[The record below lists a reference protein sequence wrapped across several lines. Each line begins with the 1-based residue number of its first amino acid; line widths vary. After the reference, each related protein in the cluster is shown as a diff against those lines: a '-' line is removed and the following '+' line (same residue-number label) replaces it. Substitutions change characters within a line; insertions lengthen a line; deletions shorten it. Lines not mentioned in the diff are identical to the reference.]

1 MQFFKTVVFNA
12 LEVRPRQ
19 WTEFDEVKQR
29 FDEVK
34 QRFEDMFDGFEDRLA
49 KIEAKMGEERGKSK
63 ASGRIEKKPRE
74 RGNSKASGRIE
85 KKPREKPRKTEE
97 RHTRVLQYFFLVF
110 IIDKYV
116 RIKNKAKRYVDLTQC
131 TRPIL
136 D

>member
-1 MQFFKTVVFNA
+1 VQFFKTVVFNA

-85 KKPREKPRKTEE
+85 KKPREKTKKDRGKTY
-97 RHTRVLQYFFLVF
+97 QGASIFFSS
-110 IIDKYV
+110 IYH
-116 RIKNKAKRYVDLTQC
+116 R
-131 TRPIL
+131 
-136 D
+136 